1 MLKQILIFCFLIGMT
16 SLTQAQHLQLLDNKG
31 EFGWYRGQSS
41 YRGDIAPDIFKFNK
55 ITGGYYKKQYNDYAG
70 FKLNYEQLQLGSNDS
85 ASKNIYAKNRGFFF
99 SRHFNDISLTGEF
112 YFTRFLPGNKAYRFT
127 PYLGVGVGYLFES
140 KASSFGIDTMSTLL
154 RPLQIDSV
162 IFPNHS
168 GSKGIIHFPVQIGFK
183 FNLTRRWNIFA
194 EAMYRFALSDELDFF
209 PDGQLMVNRQKNVFA
224 NNFMIGGSFDEE
236 KIGPGNALS
245 KYQHYQGSRS
255 GKDQFFSVKAGIS
268 FNLLKIYGEEKFK
281 PGKRSKLASLKEKEA
296 GQNKSGFL
304 GRLKFKRN

>member
-168 GSKGIIHFPVQIGFK
+168 ASKGIIHFPVQIGFK

-209 PDGQLMVNRQKNVFA
+209 PDGQLMVHRQKNVFA

-245 KYQHYQGSRS
+245 KYQQYQGSRS

>member
-16 SLTQAQHLQLLDNKG
+16 SLTQAQHLQLLDNRG
-31 EFGWYRGQSS
+31 EFGLYRGQSS

-55 ITGGYYKKQYNDYAG
+55 NIGGYYKKQYNDYAG
-70 FKLNYEQLQLGSNDS
+70 FKLNYEQLQLSSNDS

-99 SRHFNDISLTGEF
+99 SRQFNDISLTGEF

-140 KASSFGIDTMSTLL
+140 KASSFGIDTMSTIL

-162 IFPNHS
+162 VFPNIS
-168 GSKGIIHFPVQIGFK
+168 ASKGIIHFPVQIGFK
-183 FNLTRRWNIFA
+183 YNLTRRWNIFG
-194 EAMYRFALSDELDFF
+194 EAMYRFTLSDELDFF
-209 PDGQLMVNRQKNVFA
+209 PDGQILVQTQKA
-224 NNFMIGGSFDEE
+224 ETGSSAY
-236 KIGPGNALS
+236 N
-245 KYQHYQGSRS
+245 YQGSRS

-296 GQNKSGFL
+296 GQDKSGFL